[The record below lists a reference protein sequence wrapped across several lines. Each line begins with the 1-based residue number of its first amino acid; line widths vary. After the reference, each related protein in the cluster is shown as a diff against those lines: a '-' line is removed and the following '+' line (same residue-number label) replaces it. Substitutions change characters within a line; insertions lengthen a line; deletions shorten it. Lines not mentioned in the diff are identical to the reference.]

1 VNYHGILNTV
11 ITRFNKYENCYEVFS
26 PLSDTLIGCARTP
39 GKAHDNF
46 IHALNETYVAYKE
59 KTLARPPGRPRKNG
73 VNLHALVSKETKELL
88 TSEAKLRDISMGELI
103 TFLIQQQVNS

>member
-1 VNYHGILNTV
+1 MNYKGIMNTA
-11 ITRFNKYENCYEVFS
+11 ITQFNKEENCYEVFS
-26 PLSDTLIGCARTP
+26 PLSDSLIGCARTP

-73 VNLHALVSKETKELL
+73 VSIHALVDQSTKEGLQDQAALL
-88 TSEAKLRDISMGELI
+88 GVSMGELI
-103 TFLIQQQVNS
+103 TYLYLKQDNT